1 MTQIEM
7 DVARSTL
14 RKNRAVVDS
23 IENVDWERRR
33 YEIARDVM
41 SQCMDTVTDV
51 LSRGIAVPDV
61 AGKTI
66 YQAVATQAVRY
77 ADALIAEL
85 KGGAS

>member
-1 MTQIEM
+1 MTQIET

-14 RKNRAVVDS
+14 RKNKAVVDS

-33 YEIARDVM
+33 YEIARDASPM
-41 SQCMDTVTDV
+41 CMYTMRHMLSQG
-51 LSRGIAVPDV
+51 LSIPD
-61 AGKTI
+61 ASGKTF
-66 YQAVATQAVRY
+66 YQAVATQSVRY